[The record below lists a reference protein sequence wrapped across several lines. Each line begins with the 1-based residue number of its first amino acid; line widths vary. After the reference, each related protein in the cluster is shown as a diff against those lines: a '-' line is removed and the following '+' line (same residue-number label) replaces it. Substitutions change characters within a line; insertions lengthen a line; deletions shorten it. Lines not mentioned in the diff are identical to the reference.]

1 MSLPRSA
8 LPPLYY
14 AIFGIYE
21 PILTTMG
28 FIGALLDPVKAR
40 IDSLNDDATLR
51 MILFSFLFF
60 WVGSFVD
67 TQYAS
72 SVASPHSAT
81 ATVASRDDGHGRA
94 AWTCLRPPWPRQH
107 LPPSRST
114 QVSLE
119 SPRATGESRRGPA
132 HATPYWRRTPSR
144 AHVMGSR

>member
-51 MILFSFLFF
+51 MILFSLYFGAGLC
-60 WVGSFVD
+60 VD
-67 TQYAS
+67 AQYAS

-81 ATVASRDDGHGRA
+81 ATVASRDDSHGRA
-94 AWTCLRPPWPRQH
+94 AWTCLRPPRPRQL
-107 LPPSRST
+107 LPPSRNT
-114 QVSLE
+114 QVSLG

-132 HATPYWRRTPSR
+132 HATPNRRRTPSR
-144 AHVMGSR
+144 AHVMGTR